1 MTQQRRGPRPN
12 QARREMILRLR
23 ESGYTLQ
30 QIGTALDPPCS
41 YQAVAEVLRKE
52 KKTSANHL
60 CPAANGA

>member
-1 MTQQRRGPRPN
+1 
-12 QARREMILRLR
+12 MILRLR

-30 QIGTALDPPCS
+30 QIGAALDPPCS

-60 CPAANGA
+60 CAASNGA